1 MFANKKT
8 LVLIISLTLLIVIL
22 LVANFTRT
30 KPQPTLEP
38 SLPPITKFTP
48 RDLNTVPMAS
58 DQSVDLNSSAIQESK
73 LEIDKIKPKLPFR
86 ENFTANS
93 GTAVEIFIPK
103 IGPDESEWALTIQVT
118 GIDYQIPTSEEQNA
132 KQAFL
137 QASNR
142 IFDWLI
148 LQGINPN
155 KLYIVWADK
164 KYARD
169 KIDSWLKSQ

>member
-1 MFANKKT
+1 MFLLKKWR
-8 LVLIISLTLLIVIL
+8 VGKQ
-22 LVANFTRT
+22 N
-30 KPQPTLEP
+30 
-38 SLPPITKFTP
+38 
-48 RDLNTVPMAS
+48 
-58 DQSVDLNSSAIQESK
+58 ESK
-73 LEIDKIKPKLPFR
+73 GLDLVYRTFHLIDKIKPKLPFR

-93 GTAVEIFIPK
+93 GMAVEIFIPK
-103 IGPDESEWALTIQVT
+103 IDPDESEWALTIQVT

-142 IFDWLI
+142 IFDWLK